1 MSRPETASYRC
12 SRLRGSGHAPV
23 IVFNLFVARRHV
35 LEHTRGDQRLEQ
47 THVLDDGVEHT
58 HQTVDLGQHRRRDR
72 RSVVHVQ
79 RRQLVHL
86 VAKRVQRADQHNEHQ
101 HRHGQRH
108 GADHSARGHGHHA
121 RVVQRGVVVRARRGL
136 EHHPA
141 QVAVAHV
148 LRRDDVALAVQRHL
162 ERRVVRGGCCQ
173 LLRQRHE
180 LVVLRDDVAHNGVGR
195 RSRLPQLRVRSPQR
209 HVQVRRGH
217 EAAGVGRHNE
227 QRRRGRRACAAQQ
240 LAHLAQTDV
249 DGDGVVAVRV
259 RRRVVERQRDR
270 QRLECGDVA
279 GHGVREGVRWG
290 PLPVAVRLRH
300 GTDRLHVLLADVV
313 RGADLHRRHRHRDGA
328 DVHLLLDS
336 RDGLVLAVQHRRQ
349 CLLRTQACVVV
360 GAVLEA
366 QARAPR
372 VHAAVLRSQVDV
384 GEHAQLHHADLV
396 VEEVLQRRRVHRG
409 AVVPAGARRTQLELQ
424 EGDGGEHLTR
434 QRLDGELEGLVLQR
448 ADDFFDGVL
457 CALVQEH
464 DDGYD
469 GGCE

>member
-1 MSRPETASYRC
+1 MVMIRMVRVGSFGLLAAPSGCERSRCGTA
-12 SRLRGSGHAPV
+12 GSGAHARDRHGS
-23 IVFNLFVARRHV
+23 IFFNLFVIVVACF

-270 QRLECGDVA
+270 QRLECEYNIIN
-279 GHGVREGVRWG
+279 GV
-290 PLPVAVRLRH
+290 
-300 GTDRLHVLLADVV
+300 
-313 RGADLHRRHRHRDGA
+313 
-328 DVHLLLDS
+328 
-336 RDGLVLAVQHRRQ
+336 
-349 CLLRTQACVVV
+349 
-360 GAVLEA
+360 
-366 QARAPR
+366 
-372 VHAAVLRSQVDV
+372 
-384 GEHAQLHHADLV
+384 
-396 VEEVLQRRRVHRG
+396 
-409 AVVPAGARRTQLELQ
+409 
-424 EGDGGEHLTR
+424 
-434 QRLDGELEGLVLQR
+434 
-448 ADDFFDGVL
+448 
-457 CALVQEH
+457 
-464 DDGYD
+464 
-469 GGCE
+469 